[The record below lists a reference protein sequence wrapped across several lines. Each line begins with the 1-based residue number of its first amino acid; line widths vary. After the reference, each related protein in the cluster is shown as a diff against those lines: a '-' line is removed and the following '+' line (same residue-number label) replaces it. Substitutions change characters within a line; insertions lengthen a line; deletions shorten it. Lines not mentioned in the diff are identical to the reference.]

1 MIASFAQANGVD
13 LRPENNGALKRLGER
28 VLAGSK
34 NPNEFKSKNGEKQD
48 MTDLKIDSKY
58 AWLEPWCSL
67 YTCSPQVLKRKQG
80 MQPFKSFRLGGDLTR
95 VYDSDQ
101 EKGKDS

>member
-13 LRPENNGALKRLGER
+13 VRPENNGALKRLGER

-34 NPNEFKSKNGEKQD
+34 DPSPFKSKNGEKQD
-48 MTDLKIDSKY
+48 MDDLKIDSKY

-67 YTCSPQVLKRKQG
+67 YSCNSDVLGRKHD

-95 VYDSDQ
+95 VYDPQ
-101 EKGKDS
+101 AEQKK